1 MAISYALPLCILGM
15 MTETGGMVVVEGV
28 EDGPV
33 DGRLTRMM
41 SVISAEAEVIMH
53 TTARKEAADAEAEG
67 KAGDRLQLD

>member
-1 MAISYALPLCILGM
+1 
-15 MTETGGMVVVEGV
+15 MVVVEGV